1 MYVVAKLTDKLFK
14 PKFNFSLEFP
24 TTSVA
29 SNDPALAFSLQQLQK
44 NENEMNKQATYL
56 VVLGVF
62 APIESGGGFNFSEVA
77 TNSISG
83 IFFNV
88 INEQVK
94 KIISGIFKSDKWN
107 VNFNSSVY
115 NRNVI
120 DQGTLNLGSN
130 VNASIGRSLFN
141 NRVIF
146 TASGSVEGLLQS
158 GTVQQSV
165 QFLPDLVIEIL
176 LNRSG
181 TFRAVL
187 FYKGKGIVLR

>member
-1 MYVVAKLTDKLFK
+1 MRLL
-14 PKFNFSLEFP
+14 LI
-24 TTSVA
+24 
-29 SNDPALAFSLQQLQK
+29 
-44 NENEMNKQATYL
+44 
-56 VVLGVF
+56 VF
-62 APIESGGGFNFSEVA
+62 RES
-77 TNSISG
+77 
-83 IFFNV
+83 FNV

-187 FYKGKGIVLR
+187 FYKENIDYLTTNISSKTQKERVSDFLTGKILISSATFSEERKIKQFPTLLRKQIQQKKKILNWSNR